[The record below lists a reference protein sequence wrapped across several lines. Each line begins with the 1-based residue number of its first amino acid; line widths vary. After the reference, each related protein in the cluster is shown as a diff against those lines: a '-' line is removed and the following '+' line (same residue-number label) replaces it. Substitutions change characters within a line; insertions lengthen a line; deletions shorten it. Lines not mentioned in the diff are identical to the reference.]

1 MKSVILKALIVLFLG
16 VFVFS
21 AVQFYRVTKTT
32 NEEKQEVSAL
42 AEIVQTNRKTAQ
54 KKAKAKQDAGILA
67 LQKKNPD
74 AFGWIKI
81 EGTRVDYPVMFTPED
96 PQKYLR
102 LTFSGKYSIGG
113 VPFLD
118 AAYFPGCGNAII
130 YGHRMDNGTMFADLQ
145 NYRDKNYF
153 KSHRNIMFTTL
164 EGEKTYEIISVFLA
178 KKGSGFLYYDY
189 TDLTDPVQFEEYLQ
203 NVKALSLYDT
213 GVTAVFGDALLTLS
227 TCSYHTTDGRLAVV
241 ARQCS

>member
-54 KKAKAKQDAGILA
+54 KKAQAKQDAGILA

-118 AAYFPGCGNAII
+118 AAY
-130 YGHRMDNGTMFADLQ
+130 
-145 NYRDKNYF
+145 
-153 KSHRNIMFTTL
+153 KSHRNITFTTL

>member
-54 KKAKAKQDAGILA
+54 KKAQAKQDAGILA

-153 KSHRNIMFTTL
+153 KSHRNITFTTL